1 MAEYTIDELARAAD
15 TTVRSV
21 RVYHE
26 RGLLPS
32 PDVRGR
38 IGYYGANH
46 LERLQT
52 ISRLLSR
59 GMKLNGIRELLEAW
73 DRGDGLAD
81 VLGVADAPPT
91 ADAPDQLEHHA
102 PELPGYLQDALA
114 SSDDPLDAYRLN
126 NPRCWD
132 LASRLVDAGLPVA
145 VTFELVER
153 LRTDAERLADDHAT
167 ELFYHLAGHTYEQ
180 SERTSRDRAKLETD
194 LAITRLIVTR
204 ALDELVGQAFERRA
218 ELPAP
223 PANHRASQ

>member
-1 MAEYTIDELARAAD
+1 VHPVAEYTIDELARAAD

-38 IGYYGANH
+38 IGYYSPDH

-81 VLGVADAPPT
+81 VLGVADQPPIAPV
-91 ADAPDQLEHHA
+91 ADHPREPV
-102 PELPGYLQDALA
+102 PELPGYLREALA
-114 SSDDPLDAYRLN
+114 GNDDPLDAYRLN
-126 NPRCWD
+126 NPRCGD
-132 LASRLVDAGLPVA
+132 LATRLVDSGVPMVA
-145 VTFELVER
+145 AFELVER
-153 LRTDAERLADDHAT
+153 LRADAERIADEHAT

-180 SERTSRDRAKLETD
+180 SERTARDRAKLETD

-204 ALDELVGQAFERRA
+204 AVDELVGQAFERRA

-223 PANHRASQ
+223 PRTAQ

>member
-38 IGYYGANH
+38 IGYYSPDH
-46 LERLQT
+46 LERLHT

-81 VLGVADAPPT
+81 VLGVTDQPPT
-91 ADAPDQLEHHA
+91 ATPPDHPAQST
-102 PELPGYLQDALA
+102 PELPGYLQEALA
-114 SSDDPLDAYRLN
+114 GSADPLDAYRLN
-126 NPRCWD
+126 NPRCGD
-132 LASRLVDAGLPVA
+132 LATRLVDSGVPMVA
-145 VTFELVER
+145 AFELVER
-153 LRTDAERLADDHAT
+153 LRADCERIADDHAT
-167 ELFYHLAGHTYEQ
+167 ELFYHLAGHAYER
-180 SERTSRDRAKLETD
+180 SERTARDRTKLETD

-204 ALDELVGQAFERRA
+204 AVEELVGQAFERRA
-218 ELPAP
+218 EIPAP
-223 PANHRASQ
+223 PRATQ

>member
-38 IGYYGANH
+38 IGYYSPDH
-46 LERLQT
+46 LERLHT

-81 VLGVADAPPT
+81 VLGVADQPPT
-91 ADAPDQLEHHA
+91 APPPDHLAQSA
-102 PELPGYLQDALA
+102 PELPGYLQEALA
-114 SSDDPLDAYRLN
+114 GSDDPLDAYRLN
-126 NPRCWD
+126 NPRCGD
-132 LASRLVDAGLPVA
+132 LATRLVDAGVPVVA
-145 VTFELVER
+145 AFELVER
-153 LRTDAERLADDHAT
+153 LRADCERIADDHAT
-167 ELFYHLAGHTYEQ
+167 ELFYHLAGHAYER
-180 SERTSRDRAKLETD
+180 SERTPRDRTKLETD
-194 LAITRLIVTR
+194 LAITRMIVTR
-204 ALDELVGQAFERRA
+204 AVEELVGQAFERRA
-218 ELPAP
+218 EIPAP
-223 PANHRASQ
+223 PRPAQ